1 MPAPERKRGPY
12 YLWVDSSHRLAAC
25 RSIKLEQLDGC
36 KFLIPS
42 SIRYQNLESL
52 ALIGGDI
59 SGGVCILHVLAG
71 IFRGMHPQHPP

>member
-12 YLWVDSSHRLAAC
+12 YLWVDSSHPLAAC

-42 SIRYQNLESL
+42 RTSKS
-52 ALIGGDI
+52 
-59 SGGVCILHVLAG
+59 
-71 IFRGMHPQHPP
+71 